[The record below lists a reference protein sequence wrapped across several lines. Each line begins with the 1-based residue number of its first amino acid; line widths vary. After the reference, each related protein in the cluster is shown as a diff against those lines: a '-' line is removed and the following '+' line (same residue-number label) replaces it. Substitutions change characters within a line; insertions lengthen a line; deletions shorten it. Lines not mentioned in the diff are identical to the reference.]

1 MIDRPL
7 LFAVMALFTLSIILS
22 YSLSTYTVVYYEY
35 ASNHFLLRQSIAVA
49 LGFLMIVALSW
60 LDPDRWF
67 NKIGLFIFVFFFI
80 LLIMMQFLPSTY
92 VNAVSGAKRW
102 IKLGSFSIAPVEFF
116 KIGFVFFLAWS
127 FSRKLLDRE
136 AMSFGEEIKVF
147 FPYIIVFFVA
157 VLLIAILQ
165 KDLGQVVVLGGTLA
179 VLFLFA
185 GSSFKFFLSLL
196 GSALFGIGL
205 LILSAPHRIAR
216 VASWWGSVQDK
227 VLAIFPFEVVQEF
240 KVEVAKEPYQISNA
254 LNAIHNGGF
263 FGKGLSNG
271 QFELGYLSEVHTDF
285 VLAGIA
291 EEFGF
296 LGILLVSGLML
307 FIVYRIFKIAALV
320 QNPTHYLFS
329 VGVGL
334 VIALSFIIN
343 SFGISG
349 LFPIKGIALPFV
361 SYGGSHILASS
372 FAIGLILMIS
382 KKRVQKEEIDQSLLE
397 ELKEKQPTIQEKAHY
412 QPSPISD
419 QELMQTHNYF
429 NTTQKYSY
437 AH

>member
-7 LFAVMALFTLSIILS
+7 LYAVMALLTFSIILS
-22 YSLSTYTVVYYEY
+22 YSLSTYTTLYFEY
-35 ASNHFLLRQSIAVA
+35 APNHFLIRQLVAVG
-49 LGFLMIVALSW
+49 LGFLIIIALSW
-60 LDPDRWF
+60 LDPDKYF
-67 NKIGLFIFVFFFI
+67 NTIGLFIFLFFFM
-80 LLIMMQFLPSTY
+80 LLIVMQFLPANY
-92 VNAVSGAKRW
+92 VNAISGAKRW
-102 IKLGSFSIAPVEFF
+102 IRLGSFSIAPVEFF

-127 FSRKLLDRE
+127 FSRKLLDRD
-136 AMSFGEEIKVF
+136 AMSFKEEVKVF

-196 GSALFGIGL
+196 GSALMGIAL

-216 VASWWGSVQDK
+216 IQSWWGSVQDK
-227 VLAIFPFEVVQEF
+227 VLAIFPFEVVDEL

-254 LNAIHNGGF
+254 LNAIHNGGI
-263 FGKGLSNG
+263 FGRGLSSG
-271 QFELGYLSEVHTDF
+271 QFELGYLSEIHTDF
-285 VLAGIA
+285 VLAGVA

-296 LGILLVSGLML
+296 IGILAVTGLLL
-307 FIVYRIFKIAALV
+307 FIIYRIFKIAALV
-320 QNPTHYLFS
+320 QNPTYYLFS

-349 LFPIKGIALPFV
+349 LFPIKGIAVPFV

-372 FAIGLILMIS
+372 FSIGLILMIS
-382 KKRVQKEEIDQSLLE
+382 KKRVQKEEIDRNLLQE
-397 ELKEKQPTIQEKAHY
+397 IEQKQELKDEAMTQLPPALEQRGAYLY
-412 QPSPISD
+412 QSRVSVAI
-419 QELMQTHNYF
+419 
-429 NTTQKYSY
+429 
-437 AH
+437 

>member
-1 MIDRPL
+1 MIDRHL
-7 LFAVMALFTLSIILS
+7 LFAVIALLTFSIIFS
-22 YSLSTYTVVYYEY
+22 YSLATYTVLHFEY
-35 ASNHFLLRQSIAVA
+35 SPYHFLIRQTFAVGIGISI
-49 LGFLMIVALSW
+49 IVALSW
-60 LDPDRWF
+60 LDPDKWF
-67 NKIGLFIFVFFFI
+67 NPMGLTLFLFFFI
-80 LLIMMQFLPSTY
+80 LLITMQFFPSNY
-92 VNAVSGAKRW
+92 VSAVSGAKRW

-136 AMSFGEEIKVF
+136 AMSFKEEIKVF

-196 GSALFGIGL
+196 GGALMGIAL

-227 VLAIFPFEVVQEF
+227 VLAIFPFEVVQEL
-240 KVEVAKEPYQISNA
+240 KVEVAKEPYQISNS
-254 LNAIHNGGF
+254 LNAIHNGGWS
-263 FGKGLSNG
+263 GQGLSNG

-285 VLAGIA
+285 VLSGIA

-296 LGILLVSGLML
+296 LGILLVTGLIL
-307 FIVYRIFKIAALV
+307 FIIYRIFKIAALV
-320 QNPTHYLFS
+320 QNPTYYLFS

-349 LFPIKGIALPFV
+349 LFPIKGIAVPFL
-361 SYGGSHILASS
+361 SYGGSHIIASS
-372 FAIGLILMIS
+372 LAIGLVLMIS
-382 KKRVQKEEIDQSLLE
+382 KKRVQKAEIDTKLFEEI
-397 ELKEKQPTIQEKAHY
+397 QESRNA
-412 QPSPISD
+412 
-419 QELMQTHNYF
+419 
-429 NTTQKYSY
+429 Y
-437 AH
+437 ATG